1 MPNHENSNTLDGC
14 GCVMVAAVMEIIQF
28 ICLLFKKLDRNWPR
42 NSKRKEEEE
51 EEEEEGIGKAMA
63 IPVGVDSGFLNVW

>member
-1 MPNHENSNTLDGC
+1 
-14 GCVMVAAVMEIIQF
+14 MVAAVMEIIQF

-51 EEEEEGIGKAMA
+51 EEEGIGKAMA